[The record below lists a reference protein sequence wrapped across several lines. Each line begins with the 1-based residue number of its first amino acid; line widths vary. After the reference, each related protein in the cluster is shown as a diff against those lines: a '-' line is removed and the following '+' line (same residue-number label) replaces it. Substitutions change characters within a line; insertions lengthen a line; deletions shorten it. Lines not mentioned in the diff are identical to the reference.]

1 MVQPTALN
9 LIVVGL
15 MVVIFSF
22 FWRMATAGLLAR
34 NPESGLG
41 KGMSA
46 IIG

>member
-15 MVVIFSF
+15 MTVIFVF
-22 FWRMATAGLLAR
+22 LWRMAAAALVTR

-41 KGMSA
+41 KAMA
-46 IIG
+46 TVFA

>member
-9 LIVVGL
+9 LVIVGL
-15 MVVIFSF
+15 MMVIFNF
-22 FWRMATAGLLAR
+22 LWRMGASALLAR

-41 KGMSA
+41 KGMST